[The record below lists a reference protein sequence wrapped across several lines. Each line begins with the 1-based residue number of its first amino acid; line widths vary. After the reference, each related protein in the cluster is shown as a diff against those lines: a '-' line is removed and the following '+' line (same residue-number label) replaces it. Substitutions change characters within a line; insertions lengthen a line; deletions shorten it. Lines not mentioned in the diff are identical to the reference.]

1 MTAYQQ
7 KITADIKTA
16 MKAGDKNRLQVLRML
31 LNDIKQKQ
39 LAAQVDELPDGDE
52 LAILQ
57 KAVKTRTDSVAQAT
71 AAGRA
76 DIAAQEQ
83 AEIDLIKSYLPR
95 MLEGA
100 ELQDAVRAL
109 AQEIGFQ
116 GSKDTGRFMKEW
128 TARYKGR
135 ADGRAVQEA
144 LKALG

>member
-1 MTAYQQ
+1 VTVYQE

-16 MKAGDKNRLQVLRML
+16 MKAGDKARLQVLRML
-31 LNDIKQKQ
+31 LNDLKQKQ
-39 LAAQVDELPDGDE
+39 LAAQVDSLPDAEE
-52 LAILQ
+52 LAVLQ
-57 KAVKTRTDSVAQAT
+57 KAVKTRSDSVAQAT

-83 AEIDLIKSYLPR
+83 QEIELIKSYLPR

-100 ELQDAVRAL
+100 ELQDAVQAL

-116 GSKDTGRFMKEW
+116 GAKDTGRFMKEW
-128 TARYKGR
+128 QARYKGR